1 MRVGIAQTESLP
13 KVAIVGGGF
22 GGLIAGGKLAGKRL
36 SLTLI
41 DHTDYHLFQPLLYPN
56 Y

>member
-1 MRVGIAQTESLP
+1 MRVGIAQTRIFAEGCDG
-13 KVAIVGGGF
+13 GGGF
-22 GGLIAGGKLAGKRL
+22 GGLIAARKLAGKRL

-41 DHTDYHLFQPLLYPN
+41 DHTNYHLFQPLPYPN

>member
-1 MRVGIAQTESLP
+1 LASLKP
-13 KVAIVGGGF
+13 NLCRRVAIVGGGF
-22 GGLIAGGKLAGKRL
+22 GGLIAASKLAGKRL

-41 DHTDYHLFQPLLYPN
+41 DHTNYHLFQPLLYPN

>member
-22 GGLIAGGKLAGKRL
+22 GGLIAARKLAGKRL
-36 SLTLI
+36 I
-41 DHTDYHLFQPLLYPN
+41 DHTNYHLF
-56 Y
+56 

>member
-1 MRVGIAQTESLP
+1 MRVGIAQTRIFAEGCDCGRRL
-13 KVAIVGGGF
+13 
-22 GGLIAGGKLAGKRL
+22 GGLIAARKLAGKRL

-41 DHTDYHLFQPLLYPN
+41 DHTNYHLFQPLPYPN

>member
-22 GGLIAGGKLAGKRL
+22 GGLIAARKLAGKRL
-36 SLTLI
+36 SFNLI
-41 DHTDYHLFQPLLYPN
+41 DHTNYHLF
-56 Y
+56 